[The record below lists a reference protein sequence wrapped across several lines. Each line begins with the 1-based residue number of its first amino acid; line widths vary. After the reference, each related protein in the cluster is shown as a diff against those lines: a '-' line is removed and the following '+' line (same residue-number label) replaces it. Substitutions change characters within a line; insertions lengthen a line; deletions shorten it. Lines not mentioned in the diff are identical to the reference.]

1 MVSACDSDGVSW
13 QSCTF
18 NVCVSTG
25 FDFQV
30 YQFKHPHPKRPAALK
45 IYESHVGI
53 CSWEGKVASYKDFT
67 NNVIP
72 RIVDLGNAVN
82 FHFISTVCH
91 EGVGRAATNSS
102 GSNNSSSSSKM
113 LAHNLEAVW
122 TILWTGFC
130 KKLKLFVFQHLH
142 CSEKFVL
149 SGNCPCLVVFCS
161 TAHTYKYHN
170 RQDNAFERVE
180 GSFNWSSIAV
190 VLNVLKDWLTDQV
203 YLLLNETTIPPVF
216 PQSVQP
222 AAVLAL
228 FCLSTQ

>member
-1 MVSACDSDGVSW
+1 MVSTCHSDGNSW
-13 QSCTF
+13 QSRIF
-18 NVCVSTG
+18 NLCVSTG

-91 EGVGRAATNSS
+91 KGVETAATNSS

-130 KKLKLFVFQHLH
+130 KKLKMFVFQRLH

-149 SGNCPCLVVFCS
+149 SGNCLCLAFSVPQ
-161 TAHTYKYHN
+161 HTHTCITTDK
-170 RQDNAFERVE
+170 
-180 GSFNWSSIAV
+180 IML
-190 VLNVLKDWLTDQV
+190 LNVLKACLTDHV
-203 YLLLNETTIPPVF
+203 
-216 PQSVQP
+216 
-222 AAVLAL
+222 
-228 FCLSTQ
+228 